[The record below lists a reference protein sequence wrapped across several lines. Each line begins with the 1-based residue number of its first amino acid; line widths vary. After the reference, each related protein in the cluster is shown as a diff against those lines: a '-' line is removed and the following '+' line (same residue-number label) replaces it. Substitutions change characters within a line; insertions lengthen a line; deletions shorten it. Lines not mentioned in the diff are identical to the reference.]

1 MPAKNENAVHQ
12 IHRGACFAGK
22 PRSYSERSLGQQH
35 HFSSG
40 RLGRLRLQFNA
51 QKVQLMTISRRA
63 VFLDHPSL
71 DLGDLDL
78 NPLRD
83 CFSELELFAQ
93 TTPDQVIER
102 LKGASVAISNK
113 IVIDAAAMAASPAL
127 KLILIT
133 ATGTNNVDLAAAR
146 AHGITVC
153 NCQGYGTPSVAQ
165 HTIMLLL
172 NLATRLADYQKA
184 VAEGRWQQ
192 AKQFCLLDYPIVEL
206 EGKTLGLLGHGEL
219 GSAVARLA
227 EAFGMRV
234 LLGQIPGRPARP
246 DRLPL
251 EELLPQIDALTLHC
265 PLNEHTRHFI
275 GARELASMKPGAF
288 VVNTARGGLIDE
300 HALADAL
307 RNGHLGGAATDVLS
321 VEPPTAGNPLL
332 AQDIPRLIV
341 TPHNAWGSREARQ
354 RIVGQLTENAQ
365 GYFSGQALRVVS

>member
-1 MPAKNENAVHQ
+1 
-12 IHRGACFAGK
+12 
-22 PRSYSERSLGQQH
+22 
-35 HFSSG
+35 
-40 RLGRLRLQFNA
+40 
-51 QKVQLMTISRRA
+51 MTNTARA

-78 NPLRD
+78 GPLRD
-83 CFSELELFAQ
+83 CFSELQLFAG
-93 TTPDQVIER
+93 TRHDEVTER
-102 LKGASVAISNK
+102 LKGATVAITNK
-113 IVIDAAAMAASPAL
+113 VVIDAAAMAASPEL
-127 KLILIT
+127 KLILIS

-146 AHGITVC
+146 HHGITVC

-192 AKQFCLLDYPIVEL
+192 ASQFCLLDYPIVEL
-206 EGKTLGLLGHGEL
+206 QGKTLGLLGHGEL
-219 GSAVARLA
+219 GGAVARLA
-227 EAFGMRV
+227 QAFGMRV

-251 EELLPQIDALTLHC
+251 DELLPQIDALTLHC

-275 GARELASMKPGAF
+275 GARELALLKPGTF

-300 HALADAL
+300 QALADAL
-307 RNGHLGGAATDVLS
+307 RSGHLGGAASDVLS
-321 VEPPTAGNPLL
+321 VEPPTPGNPLL
-332 AQDIPRLIV
+332 AGDIPRLII

-365 GYFSGQALRVVS
+365 GFFSGTARRVVS